1 MKQLEIRSTNV
12 INNQVKLHRQRLN
25 KLLESYILKSPKA
38 MYEVKEQNF
47 DHLYERLI
55 NSYKRTIEYNS
66 NRLVLLNNNL
76 NNSILNKLNNEK
88 NRYLNTIN
96 KLEVLNPLLTIKR
109 GYSITKINNKVIT
122 STKDVKSKDKIN
134 IEVTDGTINAIV
146 E

>member
-1 MKQLEIRSTNV
+1 
-12 INNQVKLHRQRLN
+12 
-25 KLLESYILKSPKA
+25 
-38 MYEVKEQNF
+38 
-47 DHLYERLI
+47 
-55 NSYKRTIEYNS
+55 
-66 NRLVLLNNNL
+66 LVLLNNNL